1 MHGISTLPTAEATI
15 LPLRP
20 DNAGGDNGQR
30 PAEPLASSLP
40 AGVEG
45 IETYQADRGLH
56 AMLARLT
63 AGISPAA
70 LHLAYTDWL
79 LHLAA
84 SPQRQ
89 IEIAQEAVIKA
100 RRLLDAAQ
108 RFLAPGQGPWSA
120 IEPLP
125 QDRR

>member
-1 MHGISTLPTAEATI
+1 MEGKSTLPTAEVTV

-20 DNAGGDNGQR
+20 NFADQANGR
-30 PAEPLASSLP
+30 PAAPIEPPVSPLTERA
-40 AGVEG
+40 EG
-45 IETYQADRGLH
+45 AETYQADRALH

-70 LHLAYTDWL
+70 LSMAYADWL

-89 IEIAQEAVIKA
+89 IEIAQEAVV
-100 RRLLDAAQ
+100 DTQ
-108 RFLAPGQGPWSA
+108 RFSESSKRFFSPGQGPWSL
-120 IEPLP
+120 IKPKP
-125 QDRR
+125 QD